1 MKPFLFWVLDRLIL
15 ILALLYVI
23 VDTTLSTYEKCI
35 LLAVI
40 GNMVVLKNIKDVIQ
54 DGFKG
59 LNNSYS
65 GKFFSKYKSSSS
77 VRNNNEE
84 L

>member
-1 MKPFLFWVLDRLIL
+1 MKPFLFWLLDRILL

-23 VDTTLSTYEKCI
+23 FDTTLSNYDKYV

-54 DGFKG
+54 DGFEKLG
-59 LNNSYS
+59 DH
-65 GKFFSKYKSSSS
+65 KSK
-77 VRNNNEE
+77 VEE
-84 L
+84 T

>member
-23 VDTTLSTYEKCI
+23 LDMTLPTYEKCI
-35 LLAVI
+35 LLAII

-54 DGFKG
+54 DGFKNLG
-59 LNNSYS
+59 DSKNSDE
-65 GKFFSKYKSSSS
+65 G
-77 VRNNNEE
+77 V
-84 L
+84 

>member
-15 ILALLYVI
+15 ILALVYVV
-23 VDTTLSTYEKCI
+23 VDMTLSTYEKCI

-54 DGFKG
+54 DGFKSLG
-59 LNNSYS
+59 D
-65 GKFFSKYKSSSS
+65 YK
-77 VRNNNEE
+77 NNN
-84 L
+84 

>member
-1 MKPFLFWVLDRLIL
+1 MKPFLFWILDRIIL
-15 ILALLYVI
+15 ILFLIYVLM
-23 VDTTLSTYEKCI
+23 DTTLTTYEKCI
-35 LLAVI
+35 LLAII
-40 GNMVVLKNIKDVIQ
+40 GNMVVLKSIKDVIQ
-54 DGFKG
+54 DGFKN

-65 GKFFSKYKSSSS
+65 SKVFSKYKSGS

>member
-1 MKPFLFWVLDRLIL
+1 MYVL
-15 ILALLYVI
+15 

-54 DGFKG
+54 EGFKNLG
-59 LNNSYS
+59 D
-65 GKFFSKYKSSSS
+65 YKS
-77 VRNNNEE
+77 NNEE

>member
-23 VDTTLSTYEKCI
+23 VDMTLSTYEKCT

-40 GNMVVLKNIKDVIQ
+40 GNMVVLKNIKDAIQ
-54 DGFKG
+54 DGFKKVD
-59 LNNSYS
+59 NH
-65 GKFFSKYKSSSS
+65 KSSD
-77 VRNNNEE
+77 EDI
-84 L
+84 

>member
-1 MKPFLFWVLDRLIL
+1 MKSFLFWILDRLIL
-15 ILALLYVI
+15 ILFLVYVLM
-23 VDTTLSTYEKCI
+23 DTTLTAYEKCI

-59 LNNSYS
+59 SKKV
-65 GKFFSKYKSSSS
+65 GSKYTSGSA
-77 VRNNNEE
+77 RNNNEE

>member
-40 GNMVVLKNIKDVIQ
+40 GNMVVLKNIKD
-54 DGFKG
+54 G
-59 LNNSYS
+59 LRSNS
-65 GKFFSKYKSSSS
+65 KIANKYKSGS

>member
-1 MKPFLFWVLDRLIL
+1 MKLSLFWVLDRLIL

-40 GNMVVLKNIKDVIQ
+40 GNMAVLQNIKDAIQ
-54 DGFKG
+54 DGFKNLG
-59 LNNSYS
+59 D
-65 GKFFSKYKSSSS
+65 YKS
-77 VRNNNEE
+77 NNEE

>member
-23 VDTTLSTYEKCI
+23 VDMTLSTYEKCI

-40 GNMVVLKNIKDVIQ
+40 GNMAVLQNIKDAIQ
-54 DGFKG
+54 DGFKNLG
-59 LNNSYS
+59 NS
-65 GKFFSKYKSSSS
+65 KSSDEG
-77 VRNNNEE
+77 V
-84 L
+84 

>member
-1 MKPFLFWVLDRLIL
+1 MKSFLFWISDRLIL
-15 ILALLYVI
+15 ILALVYVLM
-23 VDTTLSTYEKCI
+23 DTTLTTYEKCI
-35 LLAVI
+35 LFAVI

-54 DGFKG
+54 DGFKSSKKVG
-59 LNNSYS
+59 
-65 GKFFSKYKSSSS
+65 SKYTSDG

>member
-1 MKPFLFWVLDRLIL
+1 MRSFLFWIADRLIL
-15 ILALLYVI
+15 ILFLVYVLM
-23 VDTTLSTYEKCI
+23 DTTLTTYEKCI

-54 DGFKG
+54 DGVKI
-59 LNNSYS
+59 NN
-65 GKFFSKYKSSSS
+65 KVASKYKTGS

>member
-15 ILALLYVI
+15 ILALVYVV
-23 VDTTLSTYEKCI
+23 VDMTLSTYEKCI

-54 DGFKG
+54 DGFKSLG
-59 LNNSYS
+59 D
-65 GKFFSKYKSSSS
+65 YKS
-77 VRNNNEE
+77 NNEE
-84 L
+84 I

>member
-1 MKPFLFWVLDRLIL
+1 MKSFLFWILDRLIL
-15 ILALLYVI
+15 ILFLVYVLM
-23 VDTTLSTYEKCI
+23 DTTLTAYEKCI

-54 DGFKG
+54 DGFKSSKKVG
-59 LNNSYS
+59 
-65 GKFFSKYKSSSS
+65 SKYTSGS
-77 VRNNNEE
+77 VRNSNEE

>member
-54 DGFKG
+54 DGFKKLG
-59 LNNSYS
+59 DHKS
-65 GKFFSKYKSSSS
+65 G
-77 VRNNNEE
+77 NEE
-84 L
+84 I